1 MRFPEK
7 AVGMPVVMQRKVPT
21 VLRGQKTMKAPQV
34 RFQDEAA
41 DVPVMTQRQV
51 WRRQQ
56 DTKALKV
63 QFWSKG
69 RNRPRTFPCRSFL
82 KASSSKSKL
91 QMPRAKNPAAQ

>member
-1 MRFPEK
+1 MPMRTAEISQVRFPEK
-7 AVGMPVVMQRKVPT
+7 VVDMPVVMQRKVPT

-41 DVPVMTQRQV
+41 DVPVMMQRQV
-51 WRRQQ
+51 WRGQQ

-63 QFWSKG
+63 QFWNKE

-82 KASSSKSKL
+82 KASSSKS
-91 QMPRAKNPAAQ
+91 